1 MGVHVCCHFLHFL
14 FVYVRVCIRVS
25 VRHFCSVFFF
35 RKATVTDFNYI
46 FFIEDVQGR
55 FFVQSTVCLARSL
68 VKDS

>member
-1 MGVHVCCHFLHFL
+1 MFVAIFFAFS

-35 RKATVTDFNYI
+35 ERQLLQILII